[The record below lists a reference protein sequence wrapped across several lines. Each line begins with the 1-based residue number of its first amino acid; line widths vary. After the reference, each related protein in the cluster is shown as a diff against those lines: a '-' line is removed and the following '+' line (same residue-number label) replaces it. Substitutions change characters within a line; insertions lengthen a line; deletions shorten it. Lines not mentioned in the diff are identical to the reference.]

1 MQAIS
6 GVYENGNF
14 RIFGENIPKNIT
26 KAKLYIVMIPEEEEN
41 KKYIPIDNF
50 RITETSSEEDFKMI
64 GLSKFFANETD
75 DQNIDWE
82 DCFGIK

>member
-14 RIFGENIPKNIT
+14 RIFGDNIPKEIK
-26 KAKLYIVMIPEEEEN
+26 KAKLYIVMIPENEEHKN
-41 KKYIPIDNF
+41 YIPIDNF
-50 RITETSSEEDFKMI
+50 RITEASSEEDFKMI
-64 GLSKFFANETD
+64 GLSKFFSSDTD

-82 DCFGIK
+82 DCFGVK